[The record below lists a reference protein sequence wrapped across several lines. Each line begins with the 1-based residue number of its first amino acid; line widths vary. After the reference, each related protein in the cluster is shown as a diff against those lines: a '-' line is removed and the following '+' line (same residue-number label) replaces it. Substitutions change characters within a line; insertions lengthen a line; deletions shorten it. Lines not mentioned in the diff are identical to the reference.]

1 MHDHLLRH
9 YGPPSSALKAHCCD
23 AAMGIGSL
31 YVCAPVVARTQP
43 TADTWYGTP
52 KHENS
57 ATAYLHQCLNLSM
70 DRTGAPKKLWLLC
83 LLYCVYV
90 LNRLAHATLNDRTPI
105 EACFGVTPISVLS
118 FASISSKKST
128 TMSAMNLM
136 HLSRSSQTTKIS
148 LCWIVWL
155 FARLMMIIPI
165 CELLLQVT
173 RSLYKIRTKINV
185 TNTSR

>member
-57 ATAYLHQCLNLSM
+57 ATAYLHQFLNLSM
-70 DRTGAPKKLWLLC
+70 GRNMDTQLPERDSLDALTAISEKRAVPPEAP
-83 LLYCVYV
+83 
-90 LNRLAHATLNDRTPI
+90 NQQ
-105 EACFGVTPISVLS
+105 
-118 FASISSKKST
+118 
-128 TMSAMNLM
+128 
-136 HLSRSSQTTKIS
+136 QTNQQQQLQCRHIDTS
-148 LCWIVWL
+148 L
-155 FARLMMIIPI
+155 
-165 CELLLQVT
+165 
-173 RSLYKIRTKINV
+173 
-185 TNTSR
+185 